1 MQPYKRAQ
9 PASASHAHC
18 RKPGLHTVIYCQQN
32 SLGEKTAPVE
42 GEESTLRTVVIG
54 VLCGSWVSASRTAL
68 ATIGARVF
76 RDIGRVWEA
85 GRRQGACLG
94 VGGLLSLAH
103 LQQTSKGDHLGL
115 TEPGAGASLGG
126 GRVGLGEGG
135 LHRGGQDRWG
145 EQQLPRAHCLLKG
158 LGQVQGDTLP
168 RR

>member
-1 MQPYKRAQ
+1 MQLYQRAQ
-9 PASASHAHC
+9 PASASHAPLHPMPHC
-18 RKPGLHTVIYCQQN
+18 RKPGLHTVIYCQQ
-32 SLGEKTAPVE
+32 SGLGEKTAPVE
-42 GEESTLRTVVIG
+42 GEESTLWSVVIR

-115 TEPGAGASLGG
+115 TEPGVGAGLGG
-126 GRVGLGEGG
+126 GG

-158 LGQVQGDTLP
+158 LGQV
-168 RR
+168 